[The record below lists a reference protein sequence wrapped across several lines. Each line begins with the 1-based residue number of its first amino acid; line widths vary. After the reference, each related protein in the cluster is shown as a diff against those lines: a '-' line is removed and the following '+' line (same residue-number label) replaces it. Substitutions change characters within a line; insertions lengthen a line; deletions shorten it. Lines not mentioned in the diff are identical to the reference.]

1 MDKFTLAKE
10 DTVLLIIDIQER
22 LVAAMEYGEDVI
34 DNTDI
39 LITIS
44 KDMEIPILTT
54 EQYPKGLGS
63 TVEKLNCN
71 LDKDSIYEKISF
83 TGYIEQVASNLK
95 QLERKKVIVVGI
107 EAHVCVLQT
116 VRGLLADGY
125 QVFVVA
131 DAICSRTEQNYKTAL
146 DLMRDMGAVVTGT
159 EIVCFDL
166 LKEAGTPLF
175 KKISKLIK

>member
-1 MDKFTLAKE
+1 MFVYL
-10 DTVLLIIDIQER
+10 
-22 LVAAMEYGEDVI
+22 
-34 DNTDI
+34 N
-39 LITIS
+39 S
-44 KDMEIPILTT
+44 K
-54 EQYPKGLGS
+54 
-63 TVEKLNCN
+63 
-71 LDKDSIYEKISF
+71 
-83 TGYIEQVASNLK
+83 
-95 QLERKKVIVVGI
+95 
-107 EAHVCVLQT
+107 
-116 VRGLLADGY
+116 GLLADGY